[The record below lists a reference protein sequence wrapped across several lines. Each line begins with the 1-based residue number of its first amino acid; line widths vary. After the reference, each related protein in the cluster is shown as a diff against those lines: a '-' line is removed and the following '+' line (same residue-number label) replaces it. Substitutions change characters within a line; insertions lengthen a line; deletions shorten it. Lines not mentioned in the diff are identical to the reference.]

1 MIVLKLLLVEDEIAL
16 IRGISFALK
25 KEGFEIETAD
35 TISSAKKLIDSKKFD
50 LILLDINLPDG
61 LGFDLCEKVRT
72 YSNIPIIF
80 LTASQSELDVMN
92 GLDIGGDDYITKPFS
107 VCVLISR
114 VNALLRRVNKI
125 KDKWIIESKDIK
137 FYEREMRVKKKDK
150 DIELTKREMKL
161 IHFFMNNPQIILSKE
176 KILESVW
183 DCDGDFVDENV
194 VAVNIGRLRNK
205 VEEIPSNPEYIQ
217 NIRGVGYIWA
227 QECIRR

>member
-1 MIVLKLLLVEDEIAL
+1 MIVLKLLLVEDDIAL

-25 KEGFEIETAD
+25 KEGFEIEATD
-35 TISSAKKLIDSKKFD
+35 TISSAKSLIDSEKFD

-80 LTASQSELDVMN
+80 LTASQSELDIMN

-107 VCVLISR
+107 VGVLISR

-137 FYEREMRVKKKDK
+137 FYEREMKVKKKDK

-205 VEEIPSNPEYIQ
+205 IEEIPSNPEYIQ

-227 QECIRR
+227 QGCIRK

>member
-1 MIVLKLLLVEDEIAL
+1 MIVLKLLLVEDDIAL
-16 IRGISFALK
+16 IRAISFALK

>member
-1 MIVLKLLLVEDEIAL
+1 M
-16 IRGISFALK
+16 K
-25 KEGFEIETAD
+25 KEGFEIEATD
-35 TISSAKKLIDSKKFD
+35 TISSAKSLIDSEKFD

-80 LTASQSELDVMN
+80 LTASQSELDIMN

-107 VCVLISR
+107 VGVLISR

-137 FYEREMRVKKKDK
+137 FYEREMKVKKKDK

-205 VEEIPSNPEYIQ
+205 IEEIPSNPEYIQ

-227 QECIRR
+227 QGCIRK

>member
-1 MIVLKLLLVEDEIAL
+1 MW
-16 IRGISFALK
+16 ISFALK

>member
-1 MIVLKLLLVEDEIAL
+1 M
-16 IRGISFALK
+16 
-25 KEGFEIETAD
+25 
-35 TISSAKKLIDSKKFD
+35 
-50 LILLDINLPDG
+50 
-61 LGFDLCEKVRT
+61 
-72 YSNIPIIF
+72 
-80 LTASQSELDVMN
+80 
-92 GLDIGGDDYITKPFS
+92 
-107 VCVLISR
+107 
-114 VNALLRRVNKI
+114 NALLRRVNKI